1 MVFAGFL
8 CLALIII
15 IILMQ
20 EFNFE
25 SVISGSSAEV
35 YSTNLR
41 EGGNIRIEIKIE
53 SIDKDLQEIT
63 KSQQREIRD
72 TVLSM
77 VRDISKDE
85 LKGPNNLYKLKRNLI
100 KELDYL
106 LNVNEKYKISI
117 SEVIT
122 Y

>member
-1 MVFAGFL
+1 
-8 CLALIII
+8 
-15 IILMQ
+15 MQ